1 MYKHL
6 VSNNRSTT
14 YEQMRQ
20 YIGRVFLVEPKNAL
34 SFPFLVN
41 NNIHFSDMKKKYIY
55 LIWHQHG
62 AIIAIF
68 FPGKTP
74 PSPGMKSRKE
84 EKQYP
89 KILQNWHAE
98 VII

>member
-6 VSNNRSTT
+6 VSNNKSTT

-20 YIGRVFLVEPKNAL
+20 YSGQYIEAGFFLVEPNNAL

-41 NNIHFSDMKKKYIY
+41 NSIYFFWSEKKYIH
-55 LIWHQHG
+55 LIWHQYG

-68 FPGKTP
+68 
-74 PSPGMKSRKE
+74 SRQDTTISWD
-84 EKQYP
+84 EK
-89 KILQNWHAE
+89 
-98 VII
+98 